1 MTAIAATDAPA
12 PPLWI
17 SLIRLA
23 RPQQWAKGAFVVVGP
38 IYAIAN
44 PSRATDFAGS
54 AAKSAPTFPATP
66 FTWSTALAVAG
77 AVLAFGFAS
86 SACYVLN
93 DLRDVEEDRAHPR
106 KRLRPIA
113 AGLVSAPAARAF
125 SLALFGAAGLS
136 VLLAAVPDPGPRVAS
151 HAAGWLAL
159 AVAVYIANTLIYS
172 ARLKH
177 AAVIDVISLA
187 SGFVLR
193 VMGGCAAAAVTPSSW
208 LLDVTF
214 FISMFLAFGKRLG
227 ERRTLGQDAAAA
239 RAVLSTYTDELLRMT
254 VVVTGVATLVTY
266 AGYVQD
272 KGDRY
277 QLGFNL
283 LWLTM
288 LPATYGLL
296 RCIVLL
302 ERGEYDDPTELAARD
317 RPFQLAVALFLGIT
331 LAVMLGLRPHAA

>member
-1 MTAIAATDAPA
+1 MTSVSPTTSAA
-12 PPLWI
+12 PPLWV
-17 SLIRLA
+17 SLVRLA

-38 IYAIAN
+38 VYAIAN
-44 PSRATDFAGS
+44 PGPGP
-54 AAKSAPTFPATP
+54 AAP
-66 FTWSTALAVAG
+66 FTWSTAAAVAG

-86 SACYVLN
+86 SACYILN
-93 DLRDVEEDRAHPR
+93 DLRDIDEDRAHPR
-106 KRLRPIA
+106 KSRRPLA
-113 AGLVSAPAARAF
+113 AGLVTPPTARA
-125 SLALFGAAGLS
+125 LALGLFAAAALS
-136 VLLAAVPDPGPRVAS
+136 ILFAAIPDPGPRQAGR
-151 HAAGWLAL
+151 AAGWLAVTVL
-159 AVAVYIANTLIYS
+159 IYVANTLLYS
-172 ARLKH
+172 ARLKR
-177 AAVIDVISLA
+177 AAVLDVISLA

-193 VMGGCAAAAVTPSSW
+193 VMGGCAAAAVIPSSW

-227 ERRTLGQDAAAA
+227 ERRTLGEGAGAA

-317 RPFQLAVALFLGIT
+317 RPFQLAVALFVAIT
-331 LAVMLGLRPHAA
+331 LAVMLGLRPHAVP

>member
-1 MTAIAATDAPA
+1 MAASSQS
-12 PPLWI
+12 PPLWA

-44 PSRATDFAGS
+44 PGRAGP
-54 AAKSAPTFPATP
+54 APV

-86 SACYVLN
+86 SGCYVLN

-113 AGLVSAPAARAF
+113 SGLIPSSTARAF
-125 SLALFGAAGLS
+125 AAVLFVLAALS
-136 VLLAAVPDPGPRVAS
+136 VGLAGIPDPGPRNAL

-159 AVAVYIANTLIYS
+159 AVAVYVANTLLYS

-193 VMGGCAAAAVTPSSW
+193 VLGGCAAASVTPSSW

-227 ERRTLGQDAAAA
+227 ERRTLGEGAEAA
-239 RAVLSTYTDELLRMT
+239 RAVLSTYTDELLRMA

-317 RPFQLAVALFLGIT
+317 RPFQLALALFLAIT
-331 LAVMLGLRPHAA
+331 LAVMLGLRGNHP